1 MRRLAYTA
9 ALLGVLTGANAAAAS
24 LDSGVQGSAAGR
36 LGHRA
41 PVTVALATSAI
52 ELEARQLKGSEAI
65 SVTGSSA
72 PNVRTTLS
80 LYATISSDLPDVLV
94 SRHDVQA
101 DQNGRFGAVIPIASA
116 YQRGTLLRVLAISAT
131 GATGDAHLSLDAPNA
146 GIAVPFDPH

>member
-24 LDSGVQGSAAGR
+24 LDSGVQGRAAVR
-36 LGHRA
+36 LGPGA

-65 SVTGSSA
+65 SVTGSTA

-94 SRHDVQA
+94 SRHDVQS
-101 DQNGRFGAVIPIASA
+101 DKNGRFGAVIPIASA